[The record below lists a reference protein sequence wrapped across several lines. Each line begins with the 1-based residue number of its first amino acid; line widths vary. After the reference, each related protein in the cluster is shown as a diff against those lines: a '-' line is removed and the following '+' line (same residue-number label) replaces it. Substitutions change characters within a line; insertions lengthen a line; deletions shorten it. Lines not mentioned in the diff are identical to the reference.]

1 MAKFTLRHYC
11 CGKKIFYR
19 TYPFKSRTKCHV
31 SYGCQN
37 PTRQEKAKFPPW
49 CVTRTVGV
57 LNRVSSLG
65 KHFSAALLLWRK
77 ILLSHLPFF
86 KSRAKCHVSRAT
98 LDSRPRGAL
107 MLKLTPLSPLL
118 KVVRCAVRTRC
129 VVPQWCKERDESPR
143 IPQRRAEGRA
153 GAQTLDF
160 GRLEPSGRHARSR
173 ENARCVI

>member
-1 MAKFTLRHYC
+1 M
-11 CGKKIFYR
+11 
-19 TYPFKSRTKCHV
+19 
-31 SYGCQN
+31 
-37 PTRQEKAKFPPW
+37 
-49 CVTRTVGV
+49 TRTVGV

-65 KHFSAALLLWRK
+65 KKFSAALLLWRK

-160 GRLEPSGRHARSR
+160 GRFGHLSDMRDHEKMRVARSEKQTQR
-173 ENARCVI
+173 PTHKLITACKFGSCNGSALVRHGGPETAIY